1 MPSTGTTHGLLYSET
16 VLQTLAFCGFVIKA
30 FLPSPISADG
40 VHGPASST
48 IWGYGLVL
56 LAVFGLQY
64 VQFAFFPKDAAVL
77 KAATKEDD
85 PGRRDKQTLHGLVG
99 GTWAAIIGSIPT
111 VGVLLS
117 VGFLIW
123 LNSAYYTR
131 INKGLVSDEYT
142 KMSTASTVML
152 LLQLLL
158 LGKEM
163 FAAHRVIADPG
174 PEAKAREEQKVSM
187 DKSFAYLLSTLNLVF
202 ILMQYITLRYFSTD
216 G

>member
-1 MPSTGTTHGLLYSET
+1 MPSTGTTHRLLYSET
-16 VLQTLAFCGFVIKA
+16 VLQTLAFVGFIIKA

-40 VHGPASST
+40 VQGPASST

-64 VQFAFFPKDAAVL
+64 VQFAFFQKDAAVL
-77 KAATKEDD
+77 KASENADD
-85 PGRRDKQTLHGLVG
+85 PGRRDKKTLRDLIG

-142 KMSTASTVML
+142 KMSTASTIML

-163 FAAHRVIADPG
+163 FAAHGVLAAPG
-174 PEAKAREEQKVSM
+174 LAEKTQEEQKVSM

-202 ILMQYITLRYFSTD
+202 IMMQYITLKYFSTD